1 MHFSQGP
8 NLTVSVD
15 VWIELQ
21 QRASAHQRDITCSSK
36 QEVPKE
42 LVELLLSLGGPGHIH
57 RQGFFLKGV
66 LLHHSDEAGVSLG
79 FFLILHSLPW
89 NPGPGRQALAVGSVM
104 GHSGGEIH
112 SCRMLLI
119 CCRLSLCSVSC
130 CSEMPGEHLGSGVG
144 PWSLGQLS
152 R

>member
-79 FFLILHSLPW
+79 FFLILHSLPLESW
-89 NPGPGRQALAVGSVM
+89 PWETGTCSGQCHGS
-104 GHSGGEIH
+104 
-112 SCRMLLI
+112 L
-119 CCRLSLCSVSC
+119 
-130 CSEMPGEHLGSGVG
+130 
-144 PWSLGQLS
+144 WW
-152 R
+152 